1 MNVLLL
7 DNFDSFT
14 YNLFHYCEELGANV
28 EVVRNN
34 EIDLV
39 SVDKYDKIILSP
51 GPHLPKD
58 AGKLMELIKMFFD
71 KKPILGV
78 CLGMQALG
86 EFFGGELYNL
96 NHVNHGV
103 EDQCVQIIPNKLFIG
118 IEEEFKVGLYHSW
131 ALKRPLPSGL
141 NITALSQSDVLMAF
155 EHESLPIYGVQFHPE
170 SVMTPEGKRI
180 VKNFL
185 EA

>member
-28 EVVRNN
+28 EVIRNN
-34 EIDLV
+34 EIEIED
-39 SVDKYDKIILSP
+39 VDKFDKIILSP

-58 AGKLMELIKMFFD
+58 AGKLMEVIAHYHD
-71 KKPILGV
+71 KKPMLGV

-86 EFFGGELYNL
+86 EFYGGELYNL

-103 EDQCVQIIPNKLFIG
+103 EDQCVQIYPNQLFKDVP
-118 IEEEFKVGLYHSW
+118 EEFKVGLYHSW
-131 ALKRPLPSGL
+131 AVKRPLPKGL

-155 EHESLPIYGVQFHPE
+155 EHESLPVFGVQFHPE
-170 SVMTPEGKRI
+170 SVMTPEGKQI
-180 VKNFL
+180 MQNFL
-185 EA
+185 EL